1 MGPFAALVEHKINSG
16 SVCCRIV
23 RYNLLGFLE
32 RAQILFN
39 KGGNMPA
46 EVGDVAPDFKLP
58 SPDGDVSLADYKG
71 EKIVVLSFHV
81 FDFTSG

>member
-1 MGPFAALVEHKINSG
+1 
-16 SVCCRIV
+16 
-23 RYNLLGFLE
+23 
-32 RAQILFN
+32 
-39 KGGNMPA
+39 MPA

-71 EKIVVLSFHV
+71 RMNVVLSFHV